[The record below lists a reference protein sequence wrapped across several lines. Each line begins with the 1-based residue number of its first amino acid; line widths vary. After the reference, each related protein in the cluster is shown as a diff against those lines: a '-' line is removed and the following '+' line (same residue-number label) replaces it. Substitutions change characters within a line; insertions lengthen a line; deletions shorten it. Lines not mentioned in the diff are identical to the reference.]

1 MNTNLKYCVAVFFSY
16 IAFIYFTGIY
26 YNDDLM
32 RSTYGYFTW
41 SGDGR
46 PFADLFYHIFY
57 MFGVSRIPDSFPAP
71 IIATG
76 LFFCAIF
83 YQAIQNTVTI
93 SPVKCAIIL
102 FIFMGNPYLISN
114 LLFRYDSPFMVLSMA
129 FAFAPFA
136 CIKLKPLQRHI
147 ISVFCLVFSF
157 GLYQAAVNIFIGFS
171 AIYAFSVYMKGRSSR
186 SYISTLSQMAGYLVV
201 AYIIYSQIVL
211 RVTNI
216 SDYFRNFTR
225 PIHLNHDGIL
235 SLIANLKKSL
245 SIIESAL
252 SSGIYF
258 PVILF
263 MIAVLVCLSMVLCR
277 DRNKFLPIAFF
288 ISSVAVAFSS
298 VGMSIFSADPALFSR
313 TFMGFGVFLIYFPL
327 LLSILNANKN
337 VSTVLTAILSI
348 SLLSIF
354 FAGINAFKEEDRYQS
369 EIANRIISDLNHS
382 EAVNYTKIA
391 IINNIKPSPLA
402 AVNMSEYPVLKL
414 TAPMNMSN
422 MYDGARMTLLR
433 NGFHDVFYVAPQE
446 LDLINSKI
454 PNLNPIASNNLY
466 DILSYKETIVLVFK

>member
-16 IAFIYFTGIY
+16 MAFIYFTGIY

-32 RSTYGYFTW
+32 RSTYGYLTW

-71 IIATG
+71 VIATG

-83 YQAIQNTVTI
+83 YQAIQNTVTL
-93 SPVKCAIIL
+93 SPVKCAVIL

-114 LLFRYDSPFMVLSMA
+114 LLFRYDSPFMVLAMA

-136 CIKLKPLQRHI
+136 CIKLRSIQRHI

-157 GLYQAAVNIFIGFS
+157 GLYQAAVNVFIGFS
-171 AIYAFSVYMKGRSSR
+171 AIYAFSVYIKDRSAR
-186 SYISTLSQMAGYLVV
+186 SYVSILSQMVAYLVA

-211 RVTNI
+211 RLTNI
-216 SDYFRNFTR
+216 SDYFRNFTH
-225 PIHLNHDGIL
+225 PIHLNHDGAL
-235 SLIANLKKSL
+235 SLIINIKKSL
-245 SIIESAL
+245 SIIEPVF
-252 SSGIYF
+252 SSGIYI
-258 PVILF
+258 PVVLL
-263 MIAVLVCLSMVLCR
+263 MVAVLVCLYIDLYR
-277 DRNKFLPIAFF
+277 DRSKFLPIAFL
-288 ISSVAVAFSS
+288 ISSTAVAFSS
-298 VGMSIFSADPALFSR
+298 IGLSILSAEPALFAR

-327 LLSILNANKN
+327 LLSIFSANRK
-337 VSTVLTAILSI
+337 VSIALTSILSI
-348 SLLSIF
+348 SLASIF

-369 EIANRIISDLNHS
+369 AIANRIISDLNHT
-382 EAVNYTKIA
+382 EVMNYSKIA

-414 TAPMNMSN
+414 TAPMNMNN

-433 NGFHDVFYVAPQE
+433 NGFHDVFYVE
-446 LDLINSKI
+446 SKDLDVINSKLPDVKAI
-454 PNLNPIASNNLY
+454 VSNNLY
-466 DILSYKETIVLVFK
+466 DIFSIEETIVIIFK